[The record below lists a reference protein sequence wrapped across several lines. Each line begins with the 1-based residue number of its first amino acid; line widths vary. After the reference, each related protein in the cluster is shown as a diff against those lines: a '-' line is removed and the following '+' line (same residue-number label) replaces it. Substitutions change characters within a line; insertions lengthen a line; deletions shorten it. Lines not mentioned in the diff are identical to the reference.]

1 VVAALLAWLL
11 TGTLLRRLKVI
22 AQFVHRLALGDYS
35 QRLPMRDRDELDQLA
50 SDISQLAGKLE
61 NIEHNRRAFMADISH
76 ELRTPWPCSRPS
88 WKPYRTAY
96 APAPGH
102 TGAAAKRSDP
112 AEQAGGRPA

>member
-1 VVAALLAWLL
+1 MCAQRSCRARWLNGAASVVVAALLARLL

-61 NIEHNRRAFMADISH
+61 NIEHNA
-76 ELRTPWPCSRPS
+76 TPS
-88 WKPYRTAY
+88 WPISADH
-96 APAPGH
+96 AP
-102 TGAAAKRSDP
+102 
-112 AEQAGGRPA
+112 